1 MSLSLNLGGVG
12 SLAQEPYD
20 VAIVGGG
27 PAGATAALYAAR
39 ANLRTVVLDKSA
51 SAGALALTSKIA
63 NFPGISGEIT
73 GAELLARM
81 REQATGFG
89 ASFVQ
94 AQVMLTSL
102 AGDPKEIVTSAGTFR
117 ARAVIIATG
126 KMGRKQR
133 VPGESEYLGRG
144 VSYCATCDAAFFR
157 NRTVV
162 VLGASEHAVEES
174 LFLTQFASEVKLL
187 VPGDQL
193 HASEEQRAAL
203 AASPKVTLQY
213 RRPLREVV
221 GDGSVVQGV
230 RVGSSGGD
238 EIVHA
243 SGVFIYLPGSAPI
256 LDFIGD
262 ALDVTEAGCIHV
274 RLDRS
279 TSIPGV
285 FAAGDV
291 LCSYLQQAVVAAADG
306 AIAAMSA
313 EKHVRGRT
321 KPRSDW
327 G

>member
-1 MSLSLNLGGVG
+1 MGLSLNLGGVG
-12 SLAQEPYD
+12 SLAEETYD

-63 NFPGISGEIT
+63 NFPGIPGEIT

-81 REQATGFG
+81 REQAASFG

-94 AQVMLTSL
+94 AQVMFTSL
-102 AGDPKEIVTSAGTFR
+102 AGDPKELVTSAGTFR

-157 NRTVV
+157 GKTVV
-162 VLGASEHAVEES
+162 VLGASEHAVEEA
-174 LFLTQFASEVKLL
+174 LFLARFASEVKLL
-187 VPGDQL
+187 VPGDRL
-193 HASEEQRAAL
+193 HVSDEQSAAL
-203 AASPKVTLQY
+203 AADSGVTVQY

-221 GDGSVVQGV
+221 GDGVVQGV
-230 RVGSSGGD
+230 RVGVEGGD
-238 EIVHA
+238 EIVQA
-243 SGVFIYLPGSAPI
+243 SGIFIYLPGSAPI

-262 ALDVTEAGCIHV
+262 GLDVTEAGCIHV

-291 LCSYLQQAVVAAADG
+291 LCSYLQQAVIAAADG